1 MVYFNEWVM
10 PPFNKNPLQISEQ
23 GVRQT
28 FRSYRQ
34 QQHMTNSEWGE
45 KSLLVSANISMLVF
59 MQLSREQKPS
69 VHNPSSD
76 QYSCNYLF
84 RRV

>member
-10 PPFNKNPLQISEQ
+10 PLFNKNPLQISGL
-23 GVRQT
+23 GVWQT

-34 QQHMTNSEWGE
+34 QHMIKCARKK

-59 MQLSREQKPS
+59 KQLSRE
-69 VHNPSSD
+69 
-76 QYSCNYLF
+76 
-84 RRV
+84 